1 MRGSAVLLFV
11 AAAVVVTACE
21 SSEEDLEYRASL
33 SGGQEVPPV
42 TTTTA
47 TGTFTAEIEDG
58 SNVMTYN
65 LSFTGLG
72 SNASMA
78 HIHGPAAVGANA
90 NILVDLNAPLA
101 GRTITLDATAG
112 TATGTINLAV
122 SSVITATVS
131 GDSLRKLF
139 DAGQLYVNV
148 HTANFGN
155 GEIRGQITKQ

>member
-33 SGGQEVPPV
+33 SGSQEVPPV
-42 TTTTA
+42 TTSA

-65 LSFTGLG
+65 LSFSGLG
-72 SNASMA
+72 SNAALA
-78 HIHGPAAVGANA
+78 HIHGPAAVGVNA
-90 NILVDLNAPLA
+90 NILVNLDDPTN
-101 GRTITLDATAG
+101 GRTITLGATSG
-112 TATGTINLAV
+112 TATGSINLAAGA
-122 SSVITATVS
+122 VITATVS

-148 HTANFGN
+148 HTANVGS
-155 GEIRGQITKQ
+155 GEIRGQVTKQ

>member
-11 AAAVVVTACE
+11 AVAAVVTACE
-21 SSEEDLEYRASL
+21 SSEEDHEYRASL
-33 SGGQEVPPV
+33 SGSQEVPPV

-47 TGTFTAEIEDG
+47 TGTFEAEIEDG
-58 SNVMTYN
+58 STILTYDLVFN
-65 LSFTGLG
+65 GLG
-72 SNASMA
+72 SNAAQA
-78 HIHGPAAVGANA
+78 HIHGPAAVGVNA
-90 NILVDLNAPLA
+90 NVLVDLNAPTA
-101 GRTITLDATAG
+101 GRTITLGATSG

-122 SSVITATVS
+122 GSVITATVS

-148 HTANFGN
+148 HTASVGS